1 VPLIEGGELVEYT
14 AHLIPEGGWHA
25 MPRLFTDGAVVVG
38 DAAGLLNPINREGS
52 NFAMVSGK
60 LAAEAIIEA
69 KETDDF
75 SAVGLSR
82 YQELL
87 EESFVLQ
94 DLYRIRNVT
103 GFAHARP
110 HLLNEMPELLSQ
122 LAREYLTVDSVPLS
136 QKQVKLLR
144 MLRDRMPPGRML
156 RDALG

>member
-1 VPLIEGGELVEYT
+1 ETGYNVSDMLDEFKAHPAIVPLIEGGELVEYT

-82 YQELL
+82 YQEL
-87 EESFVLQ
+87 
-94 DLYRIRNVT
+94 
-103 GFAHARP
+103 
-110 HLLNEMPELLSQ
+110 
-122 LAREYLTVDSVPLS
+122 
-136 QKQVKLLR
+136 
-144 MLRDRMPPGRML
+144 
-156 RDALG
+156 